1 MNFSA
6 KIKLRKPV
14 RADGTCQVLL
24 QVIIGAAVWPH
35 NLKLGWPPQLFD
47 EELGRCL
54 TSLPPALRRP
64 DYPAVL
70 AAATAAAGGTGPL
83 LAKRAQDFNLLI
95 GKALAKANEVFVTWR
110 LSQQALTLEQFRKDF
125 STASSKNDF
134 VAYFRAKI
142 VERHRKERIS
152 DITRKNH
159 FSTLNA
165 LAAFRPYIPFDTLT
179 TDFADD
185 FDAYLKKNVKGLNT
199 RWGRH
204 KDVKTYLALARK
216 DRMKFEDPYA
226 DFKNREVAGQ
236 WKPLRPAELEKL
248 EAYYR
253 LCAPRS
259 IQRRVL
265 ARFLFSC
272 CSSLRL
278 GDLKNIANA
287 AIENR
292 EMTFKAHKTYQKT
305 LAETMLP
312 LTHRALGYLQDAQDE
327 EGLPGFYNYAD
338 QYSNRMLTAIG
349 QQLGIESRVHH
360 HVGRETFATESIRRG
375 GKVEVL
381 QKLMGHTKIS
391 TTMKYVHVDDD
402 MKARPLPTS
411 TRWTPNKKPRQ
422 LPRLNVIGLG

>member
-1 MNFSA
+1 MNFSG
-6 KIKLRKPV
+6 KIKLRYPA
-14 RADGTCQVLL
+14 RRDGTCQIRL
-24 QVIIGAAVWPH
+24 QVIVGKQVWPV
-35 NLKLGWPPQLFD
+35 NLGLNWPPELFD

-54 TSLPPALRRP
+54 TSQGPAQRGP
-64 DYPAVL
+64 GYAAAL
-70 AAATAAAGGTGPL
+70 AALLAAAGGTVPL
-83 LAKRAQDFNLLI
+83 LAKRAQDYNLLI
-95 GKALAKANEVFVTWR
+95 GQALAKANDVFVTWR
-110 LSQQALTLEQFRKDF
+110 LSKQVPSLERFKQDF
-125 STASSKNDF
+125 STAGSKDDF
-134 VAYFRAKI
+134 CAYIKAKI
-142 VERHRKERIS
+142 IERHRKEKIS

-159 FSTLNA
+159 FSTYNA
-165 LAAFRPYIPFDTLT
+165 LVAFRAYVPFNTLT
-179 TDFADD
+179 TDFVDE
-185 FDAYLKKNVKGLNT
+185 FDAYLKKHVRGVNT

-248 EAYYR
+248 EEYYR

-305 LAETMLP
+305 LTETMLP
-312 LTHRALGYLQDAQDE
+312 LTHRALGYLQDAQE
-327 EGLPGFYNYAD
+327 EEELPGFYNYAD

-360 HVGRETFATESIRRG
+360 HVGRETFATEFIRRG

-381 QKLMGHTKIS
+381 QKLMGHSKIS

-402 MKARPLPTS
+402 MKRNAIAALDALDAGT
-411 TRWTPNKKPRQ
+411 
-422 LPRLNVIGLG
+422 